1 MIYHKI
7 KSIQSEHVFRIN
19 VSVCISMKIRVT
31 NFPRFAWDI
40 FILPLEI
47 MCLSKLRWLVTLIKI
62 TVLLTFEL

>member
-7 KSIQSEHVFRIN
+7 KSIQSERVFRIN

-31 NFPRFAWDI
+31 RFAWDI
-40 FILPLEI
+40 FILPLKI